1 MKIKITNTGKRGEM
15 AFLYP
20 VLVGVEAFWKA
31 IRQHTP
37 QSLSMPSFE
46 PIRNF
51 QKKRNYSKYYFI
63 IRENKVLF
71 KI

>member
-1 MKIKITNTGKRGEM
+1 M

-20 VLVGVEAFWKA
+20 ILVGVEAFWKA

-46 PIRNF
+46 PICNL
-51 QKKRNYSKYYFI
+51 KKK
-63 IRENKVLF
+63 KGKKL
-71 KI
+71 